1 LHEKIRHSII
11 PQNNIR
17 RHKYQAQLIRELGPE
32 KPMIGML
39 AKTSV
44 GHSLTLQAIGFP
56 LFRETRNST
65 SPLSSPCLLPQ
76 VDLNGIY
83 AILAGFFPHF
93 LRTNLKILQKP
104 PEPNHFSPS
113 QSRVAA
119 PALLVLLTENPPR
132 FVGLN
137 MKAPLEAIAKADTL
151 IEAMGWIRRFRGKTT
166 VIKLGG
172 SLMNN
177 PDAMRH
183 TLLDIIFM
191 ETVGMRPV
199 VVHGGGPSINKAM
212 EAAAIEPVWIKGRR
226 YTDPKTLEIVER
238 VLGYETNEYIAN
250 EIERLG
256 GRAMNLNFR
265 TTNVLFGEK
274 LSLDE
279 DGTPLDLG
287 FVGHVTRVDRQTIE
301 SLTYTEQIP
310 VIPSMCIDEN
320 GQKYNVNA
328 DTAAMAVAEAL
339 GAEKLIFISDVNGVR
354 RDKDDPE
361 SVLHSLTAQ
370 EARQLIQDGVIA
382 GGMIPK
388 VEACLA
394 TLNRGVGKV
403 HIIDGQLRHSLLL
416 EIYTTAGVGTEI
428 VPSRNAASTRIT
440 QN

>member
-1 LHEKIRHSII
+1 
-11 PQNNIR
+11 
-17 RHKYQAQLIRELGPE
+17 
-32 KPMIGML
+32 
-39 AKTSV
+39 
-44 GHSLTLQAIGFP
+44 
-56 LFRETRNST
+56 
-65 SPLSSPCLLPQ
+65 
-76 VDLNGIY
+76 
-83 AILAGFFPHF
+83 
-93 LRTNLKILQKP
+93 
-104 PEPNHFSPS
+104 
-113 QSRVAA
+113 
-119 PALLVLLTENPPR
+119 
-132 FVGLN
+132 

-226 YTDPKTLEIVER
+226 YTDAKTLEIVER
-238 VLGYETNEYIAN
+238 VLGYETNEYIAD

-256 GRAMNLNFR
+256 GRAINLNFR
-265 TTNVLFGEK
+265 TTNVLFGER
-274 LSLDE
+274 LSLDD

-287 FVGHVTRVDRQTIE
+287 FVGHVTKVDRQTIE

-310 VIPSMCIDEN
+310 VIPSMCIDDI

-354 RDKDDPE
+354 KDKNDPD

-370 EARQLIQDGVIA
+370 EARQLIDEGVIA

-428 VPSRNAASTRIT
+428 VPSRNAPSTRIT

>member
-1 LHEKIRHSII
+1 MNDE
-11 PQNNIR
+11 
-17 RHKYQAQLIRELGPE
+17 
-32 KPMIGML
+32 
-39 AKTSV
+39 V
-44 GHSLTLQAIGFP
+44 
-56 LFRETRNST
+56 
-65 SPLSSPCLLPQ
+65 
-76 VDLNGIY
+76 
-83 AILAGFFPHF
+83 
-93 LRTNLKILQKP
+93 
-104 PEPNHFSPS
+104 
-113 QSRVAA
+113 
-119 PALLVLLTENPPR
+119 
-132 FVGLN
+132 
-137 MKAPLEAIAKADTL
+137 EAINKADIL

-183 TLLDIIFM
+183 TLIDIIFM

-212 EAAAIEPVWIKGRR
+212 EAAKIAPNWIKGRR
-226 YTDPKTLEIVER
+226 VTDAQTLAIVEQT
-238 VLGYETNEYIAN
+238 LAYDLNKELTD

-256 GRAMNLNFR
+256 GRAINLNFQ

-274 LSLDE
+274 LLLEEPGSE
-279 DGTPLDLG
+279 PIDLG
-287 FVGHVTRVDRQTIE
+287 FVGQVTRVDRQTIE

-310 VIPSMCIDEN
+310 VIPSMCIDEH

-354 RDKDDPE
+354 RDKDDPS
-361 SVLHSLTAQ
+361 SVIHSMTAE
-370 EARQLIQDGVIA
+370 EAKELIRTGVIS

-428 VPSRNAASTRIT
+428 IQRRNTSVSRIAL
-440 QN
+440 